1 MTYLLTKSPESLS
14 KNSYLCCVAEV
25 DEGFKGVFGP
35 GGGVMQ
41 ECRGC
46 RRICGIK
53 AWGYVC
59 VLGSGFR
66 VWGLGGRCLQTN
78 Q

>member
-35 GGGVMQ
+35 GGGL
-41 ECRGC
+41 CRSVGVA
-46 RRICGIK
+46 G
-53 AWGYVC
+53 
-59 VLGSGFR
+59 GFA
-66 VWGLGGRCLQTN
+66 G
-78 Q
+78 

>member
-35 GGGVMQ
+35 GGGGYAGLSGLQ
-41 ECRGC
+41 EDLRD
-46 RRICGIK
+46 K
-53 AWGYVC
+53 
-59 VLGSGFR
+59 
-66 VWGLGGRCLQTN
+66 GLGLCLRFGFWV
-78 Q
+78 